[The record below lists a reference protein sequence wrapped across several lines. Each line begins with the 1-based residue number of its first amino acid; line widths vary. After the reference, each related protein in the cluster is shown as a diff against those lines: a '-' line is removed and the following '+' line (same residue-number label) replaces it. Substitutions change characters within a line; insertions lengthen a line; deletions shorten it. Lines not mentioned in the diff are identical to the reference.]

1 LLAIFPRPSPH
12 VMSKSWDKLA
22 AVRARKEVRRVRARN
37 INGAVEDAMGRSGIK
52 LVVIEIGNGEI
63 DVVKLL
69 KLFGIYSSE
78 QVKRE

>member
-1 LLAIFPRPSPH
+1 
-12 VMSKSWDKLA
+12 MSKSWDKLA

-37 INGAVEDAMGRSGIK
+37 INGALEEAMGRGGIK
-52 LVVIEIGNGEI
+52 LVVRLGSREI

-78 QVKRE
+78 QLNK